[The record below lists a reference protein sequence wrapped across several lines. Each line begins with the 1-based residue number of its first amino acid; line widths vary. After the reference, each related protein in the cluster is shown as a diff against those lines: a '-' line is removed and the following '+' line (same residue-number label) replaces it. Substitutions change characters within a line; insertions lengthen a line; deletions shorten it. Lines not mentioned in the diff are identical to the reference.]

1 MADLT
6 AFGVPVEGSAAITMP
21 KLQYRFRVIMNNFGQ
36 AGASAAEFTQNVISV
51 SRPSVSHEEIT
62 IDAYNS
68 KTFIAG
74 KHTWEPLT
82 LTLRDDMNGL
92 VNKAV
97 AAQLQKQ
104 LSHGTQ
110 SAPAAAVQYKF
121 GMKIEQLDGSD
132 VPVVIET
139 WSINGAFIQNVAYG
153 ENNYATSDVMQI
165 TLTVRFDNADIHSG
179 EATVDDSGALTEGES
194 INPRGYGNATG
205 SSAGDSFEA

>member
-1 MADLT
+1 MADLS
-6 AFGVPVEGSAAITMP
+6 AFGVPVAGGDAAITMP
-21 KLQYRFRVIMNNFGQ
+21 KLQYRFRVIMNNFGL

-82 LTLRDDMNGL
+82 LTLRDDMNGQ

-110 SAPAAAVQYKF
+110 SAPAAAATYKF

-132 VPVVIET
+132 TPVVIET
-139 WSINGAFIQNVAYG
+139 WTVNGAFIQNVAYG

-165 TLTVRFDNADIHSG
+165 TLTVRFDNADIHNS
-179 EATVDDSGALTEGES
+179 EAEVDEQGALTDGGEVG
-194 INPRGYGNATG
+194 IGNFANATG
-205 SSAGDSFEA
+205 TGGAA